1 MEQKSTL
8 RDVAQLA
15 GLSAGTVSK
24 YLNHPECV
32 QEKNRKKIE
41 KAIRLLNY
49 TPNVLARKLA
59 SGRSRVLGLCIV
71 TEPEISDSTW
81 LHLLPMIQTLN
92 DSACQAGYQLQ
103 IGLSSVGRE
112 EQTFQMLRDGAEGK
126 GMDGLFLVSAWEVPE
141 DLIRYLLNREFPF
154 VLVENHSR
162 CLENRQFY
170 FDNYGIG
177 VSCTKYLSGL
187 GHREIGF
194 FHAGGSQQHM
204 ADRYQG
210 YLDTLKRLGLP
221 WKEEFTRYG
230 DYSIES
236 GFCCM
241 EELFSMECRPTAVI
255 CGNDN
260 MAAGALQFLRKR
272 GLSAPETVSLI
283 GVDDSIAARAASPAL
298 TSVHLPMA
306 QVAKEAAQALI
317 RQIEEGKPAESRKF
331 SCRLVEREST
341 APGACQAAGNSKR

>member
-1 MEQKSTL
+1 MTYKGKRCRLTEWKIWGKRKNETDSFVGSGTYSCGLFISAANEYGRENTAGKGTGKSHGTKIDL

-24 YLNHPECV
+24 YLNHPESV

-112 EQTFQMLRDGAEGK
+112 EQTLQMLRDGAEGK

-177 VSCTKYLSGL
+177 VSCTEYLFWP

-194 FHAGGSQQHM
+194 FHAGGRAAHGGSVS
-204 ADRYQG
+204 
-210 YLDTLKRLGLP
+210 GLP
-221 WKEEFTRYG
+221 GYAETSEAPLERGVYQIWR
-230 DYSIES
+230 
-236 GFCCM
+236 
-241 EELFSMECRPTAVI
+241 LF
-255 CGNDN
+255 
-260 MAAGALQFLRKR
+260 
-272 GLSAPETVSLI
+272 
-283 GVDDSIAARAASPAL
+283 
-298 TSVHLPMA
+298 H
-306 QVAKEAAQALI
+306 
-317 RQIEEGKPAESRKF
+317 
-331 SCRLVEREST
+331 
-341 APGACQAAGNSKR
+341 

>member
-24 YLNHPECV
+24 YLNHPESV

-49 TPNVLARKLA
+49 TPNLLARKLA

-103 IGLSSVGRE
+103 IGLSYVGRE
-112 EQTFQMLRDGAEGK
+112 EQTLQMLRDGAEGK

-141 DLIRYLLNREFPF
+141 ALIRYLLNREFPF

-177 VSCTKYLSGL
+177 VSCTEYLFGL
-187 GHREIGF
+187 GHKEIGF

-236 GFCCM
+236 GFSCM
-241 EELFSMECRPTAVI
+241 EELLSMECLPTAVI

-260 MAAGALQFLRKR
+260 MAAGALQLLRKR
-272 GLSAPETVSLI
+272 GFSPPGTISLM

-298 TSVHLPMA
+298 TSVHLPMD
-306 QVAKEAAQALI
+306 QMAKEAAKALI
-317 RQIEEGKPAESRKF
+317 RQIEEGEAAESRKF
-331 SCRLVEREST
+331 PCRLIEREST
-341 APGACQAAGNSKR
+341 APRIC

>member
-1 MEQKSTL
+1 MGQKSTL

-15 GLSAGTVSK
+15 GLSTGTVSK
-24 YLNHPECV
+24 YLNHPESV

-103 IGLSSVGRE
+103 ISLSSVGRE
-112 EQTFQMLRDGAEGK
+112 EQMLQMLRDGAEGK
-126 GMDGLFLVSAWEVPE
+126 GMDGLFLVSSWEVPE
-141 DLIRYLLNREFPF
+141 PLIRYLLNRKFPF

-162 CLENRQFY
+162 YLEGSQFY
-170 FDNYGIG
+170 FDSYGIG
-177 VSCTKYLSGL
+177 VSCTEYLFLL

-194 FHAGGSQQHM
+194 FHAGEKQQHM
-204 ADRYQG
+204 QERYQG

-221 WKEEFTRYG
+221 WREEFTRYG

-241 EELFSMECRPTAVI
+241 EELLAMERRPTAVI

-260 MAAGALQFLRKR
+260 MAAGALQSLRKH
-272 GLSAPETVSLI
+272 GLSPPEAVSLV
-283 GVDDSIAARAASPAL
+283 GVDDSIAARAVSPAL
-298 TSVHLPMA
+298 TSVHLPMVQA
-306 QVAKEAAQALI
+306 AKEAAKALI
-317 RQIEEGKPAESRKF
+317 RQIEEGEAAESRKF
-331 SCRLVEREST
+331 PCRLIERDST
-341 APGACQAAGNSKR
+341 GPRVCQPAGDSKV

>member
-24 YLNHPECV
+24 YLNHPESV

-112 EQTFQMLRDGAEGK
+112 EQTLQMLRDGAEGK

-141 DLIRYLLNREFPF
+141 
-154 VLVENHSR
+154 V
-162 CLENRQFY
+162 
-170 FDNYGIG
+170 FDPLSSEPG
-177 VSCTKYLSGL
+177 VSFCAGGKPQPLSG
-187 GHREIGF
+187 
-194 FHAGGSQQHM
+194 
-204 ADRYQG
+204 
-210 YLDTLKRLGLP
+210 KP
-221 WKEEFTRYG
+221 PV
-230 DYSIES
+230 
-236 GFCCM
+236 
-241 EELFSMECRPTAVI
+241 LF
-255 CGNDN
+255 
-260 MAAGALQFLRKR
+260 
-272 GLSAPETVSLI
+272 
-283 GVDDSIAARAASPAL
+283 
-298 TSVHLPMA
+298 
-306 QVAKEAAQALI
+306 
-317 RQIEEGKPAESRKF
+317 
-331 SCRLVEREST
+331 
-341 APGACQAAGNSKR
+341 